1 MHATQH
7 AVPKRSSKQM
17 TLNVLHTRNLC
28 RIDKMREKDMLCRY
42 LPWQYQTYS
51 QHKYE
56 NPFEAKEH
64 HCQLHGI
71 STA

>member
-1 MHATQH
+1 MHDNQLYKERVSQAKNIKSVTNH
-7 AVPKRSSKQM
+7 KIFAES
-17 TLNVLHTRNLC
+17 L
-28 RIDKMREKDMLCRY
+28 KMCQPRHVYHY

-64 HCQLHGI
+64 HYQLHGR
-71 STA
+71 STI